1 MTQKFD
7 AAIRQG
13 FTKEV
18 LDTKNNRQGTK
29 YNHVGSRTGLS
40 SMLDSQIIAR
50 NAKTGVISKKN

>member
-13 FTKEV
+13 FTNAV

-29 YNHVGSRTGLS
+29 YAHVGSEWIIKHVRFSNNRTKCNN
-40 SMLDSQIIAR
+40 R
-50 NAKTGVISKKN
+50 EPKFR